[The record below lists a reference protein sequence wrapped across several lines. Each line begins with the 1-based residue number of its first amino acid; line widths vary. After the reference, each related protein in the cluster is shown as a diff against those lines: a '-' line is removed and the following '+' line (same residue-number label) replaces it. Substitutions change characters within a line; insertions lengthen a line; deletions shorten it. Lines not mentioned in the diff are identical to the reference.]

1 MYPLILGLTSLD
13 VFPVRNARAN
23 TFGSTIG
30 VGHRPCQYLEP
41 DFYAKLQLL
50 SVRYIRVSFPTNWEL
65 PLTNYGKRP
74 WGNWAE

>member
-1 MYPLILGLTSLD
+1 LYPLILGLTSLD

-41 DFYAKLQLL
+41 EFSCKIAT
-50 SVRYIRVSFPTNWEL
+50 VIW
-65 PLTNYGKRP
+65 
-74 WGNWAE
+74 